1 MISPRRISLLLL
13 IWALLANISS
23 PISQAATTSSFN
35 LTQTPAFPDYKVT
48 FHGVIKPKV
57 KNAVVKIDVKIGN
70 SWSDTR
76 LRTKS
81 TPSGAWR
88 IQAI

>member
-1 MISPRRISLLLL
+1 VISPRRISLLLL
-13 IWALLANISS
+13 IWALLANTSS

-57 KNAVVKIDVKIGN
+57 KNAVVKIDVLLPTQLIEQK
-70 SWSDTR
+70 
-76 LRTKS
+76 
-81 TPSGAWR
+81 
-88 IQAI
+88 